1 MMSSADALGEYRRAL
16 VMAAAGV
23 LLALAGVALAERST
37 LLLPAVVAFGG
48 AVGVVLY
55 PFAGLLLVVFGSQ
68 TNGLIERILPAS
80 IESWALEAVAL
91 TVLAGAIVA
100 GFRDPR
106 DRRLALDSPVMRLAI
121 VFFCLSVLSALFA
134 ENQDLAIE
142 GLRKRLNLLVL
153 FWLIVRLVN
162 NERRLRAV
170 VLAVIVSTLISAGLA
185 TFGFATGI
193 QAVPTTDPDTGAVVV
208 STRQA
213 GAASSNPATS
223 SRLML
228 AGTALAAVL
237 AIRCRKRRALYAA
250 TALIGTVG
258 IMVTFTRSTLLVM
271 IVGAA
276 WLLYKMRRHRHVVAI
291 GVAAA
296 LIFAMALALAPTY
309 LWDRMGQ
316 FGSRGSDPTLSRRVG
331 YHLIGLD
338 LLGRN
343 PVLGVGPQNFRW
355 HYLDFEY
362 RSMPGRFMEQRDL
375 HNMYLSVPVEA
386 GLVGFVCFAAMLM
399 VAVRGLIR
407 ARRRGGDTELSA
419 YAEAMEFS
427 FVLLLVAAAFGA
439 METSKFLW
447 IFLGL
452 AVTIDRISREQEG

>member
-1 MMSSADALGEYRRAL
+1 MTSHAETLGEYRRVL
-16 VMAAAGV
+16 VFAAAGAV
-23 LLALAGVALAERST
+23 LALAGVALADRSPM
-37 LLLPAVVAFGG
+37 LLPAVIAFGG
-48 AVGVVLY
+48 AVGVVLH

-68 TNGLIERILPAS
+68 TNGLIERVLPSS
-80 IESWALEAVAL
+80 IESSALEAVAL
-91 TVLAGAIVA
+91 AVLAGVIAS
-100 GFRDPR
+100 GFREPR
-106 DRRLALDSPVMRLAI
+106 ERRLSLDSPVMRLAI

-134 ENQDLAIE
+134 DNTTLAIE

-153 FWLIVRLVN
+153 FWLIVRLVDS
-162 NERRLRAV
+162 ERRFRAVILAV
-170 VLAVIVSTLISAGLA
+170 VLSTLVSAGLA

-193 QAVPTTDPDTGAVVV
+193 QAVPTIDPDTGMVIS

-237 AIRCRKRRALYAA
+237 AIRLRKRRALYAA
-250 TALIGTVG
+250 TALIGTAG

-271 IVGAA
+271 MIGAV
-276 WLLYKMRRHRHVVAI
+276 WMLFKMRRHRHVVAI

-296 LIFAMALALAPTY
+296 LVFSIVLALAPAY
-309 LWDRMGQ
+309 LWDRVGHL
-316 FGSRGSDPTLSRRVG
+316 GSRGSDLTLDRRVG

-362 RSMPGRFMEQRDL
+362 RSMPGRFLEKRDL
-375 HNMYLSVPVEA
+375 HNMYLSVPVET
-386 GLVGFVCFAAMLM
+386 GLVGFVCFAAMLI
-399 VAVRGLIR
+399 VAVRGLMR
-407 ARRRGGDTELSA
+407 VRRRGGEADLPA

-427 FVLLLVAAAFGA
+427 FTLLLIAAAFGA

-452 AVTIDRISREQEG
+452 AVAIDRISREQEG